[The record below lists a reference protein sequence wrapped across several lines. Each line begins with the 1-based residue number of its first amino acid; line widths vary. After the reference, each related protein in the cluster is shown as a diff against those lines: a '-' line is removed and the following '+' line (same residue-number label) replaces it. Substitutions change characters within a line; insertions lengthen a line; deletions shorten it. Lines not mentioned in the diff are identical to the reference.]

1 MSIISAGGAVVGA
14 GGAAAAPYEIER
26 SLRFNSADSAYL
38 NRTPAVAG
46 NRQTWTWSA
55 WVKLGVIGG
64 SYSMFYGDISGTSG
78 AETSIHFDASAKIEL
93 YIRGGQEWLT
103 TAVFR
108 DPSAW
113 YHIVWAVDTT
123 QASNT
128 DRQKLYVNGVQI
140 TSFSTQKTITL
151 DFETG
156 INNTQ
161 PQYIGS
167 YGAYSFWSG
176 YQTEVHLIDGQQLD
190 ASSFGEFNATTGV
203 WQPKAYTGSYG
214 TNGFYLNFSDNS
226 GATAATLGADSS
238 GNGNNW
244 TPNGFVVS
252 PVASADNDSLVDTPT
267 PYGTDTGVGGEVRG
281 NYGTYDVLTP
291 IGSAAALAPIL
302 NGNLQ
307 FNGAGSNY
315 AQRFGNFRVNSGKWY
330 YEWTLVNVGFP
341 SLQCGWHSSS
351 SYPTFGGGGGQAT
364 GGSAVGFFGGST
376 IYLSTFSGGFAATT
390 FAGTAWAATNVIM
403 IAIDLDAGKFW
414 GGRDGVWYQSG
425 DPSNDLNPQDTWT
438 PSLSLVFA
446 PWFIGYGAA
455 TDCYANFGQRPF
467 DHAAPTGFQA
477 LVTTNIPAGT
487 VTTSGSFTGN
497 TATDGPFVYLNGV
510 PTAMTINGNAVTFGT
525 DADKLA
531 NGFKVRSSSS
541 SYNASGSNAYSVST
555 TGEVFKNEVAQP
567 NP

>member
-1 MSIISAGGAVVGA
+1 LVLQLIKKNTNTLVGTTSYAHIIGKI
-14 GGAAAAPYEIER
+14 PY
-26 SLRFNSADSAYL
+26 
-38 NRTPAVAG
+38 
-46 NRQTWTWSA
+46 
-55 WVKLGVIGG
+55 
-64 SYSMFYGDISGTSG
+64 
-78 AETSIHFDASAKIEL
+78 ASV
-93 YIRGGQEWLT
+93 Y
-103 TAVFR
+103 
-108 DPSAW
+108 
-113 YHIVWAVDTT
+113 Y
-123 QASNT
+123 
-128 DRQKLYVNGVQI
+128 NG
-140 TSFSTQKTITL
+140 
-151 DFETG
+151 
-156 INNTQ
+156 
-161 PQYIGS
+161 YM
-167 YGAYSFWSG
+167 
-176 YQTEVHLIDGQQLD
+176 TEVHFVDAQQLSPTD
-190 ASSFGEFNATTGV
+190 FGEYNSTTGV

-226 GATAATLGADSS
+226 GVTAATLGADSS

-351 SYPTFGGGGGQAT
+351 SYPTFAGGGGQAT
-364 GGSAVGFFGGST
+364 GGSAVGYFTGPT

-541 SYNASGSNAYSVST
+541 SYNASGSNTYSVST